1 MVRQKCSG
9 IRRSYLDGHIYLSRK
24 LAGTGHYPAID
35 VLRSVSR
42 VTRAVSSDEQREAAS
57 LFRNNLSKLD
67 ELKLMIELGEYQPGE
82 NPATDLIVGKTDIIK
97 NFLQQKMEDK
107 TSFTEMLELL
117 YAL

>member
-1 MVRQKCSG
+1 
-9 IRRSYLDGHIYLSRK
+9 
-24 LAGTGHYPAID
+24 
-35 VLRSVSR
+35 
-42 VTRAVSSDEQREAAS
+42 
-57 LFRNNLSKLD
+57 
-67 ELKLMIELGEYQPGE
+67 MIELGEYQPGE

>member
-1 MVRQKCSG
+1 
-9 IRRSYLDGHIYLSRK
+9 
-24 LAGTGHYPAID
+24 D